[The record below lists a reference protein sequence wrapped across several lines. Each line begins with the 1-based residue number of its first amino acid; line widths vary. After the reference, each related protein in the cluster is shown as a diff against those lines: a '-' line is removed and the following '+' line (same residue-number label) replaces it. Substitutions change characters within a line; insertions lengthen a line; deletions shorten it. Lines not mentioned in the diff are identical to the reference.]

1 MPDAATNKQTVQD
14 AFAAWAEGDGN
25 AFFRLLADDVR
36 WTVIGTTEI
45 SGSFTSRQEFLD
57 KAAGKIGPAAA
68 AADGGPDDAR
78 RGSGIDHGA
87 VLARPLVPTLVSL
100 LADGDLVSIQW
111 EAESQ
116 TKLGLP
122 YRQTYSWVVR
132 FKQRRIV
139 EGTAYLDT
147 ELLTAVLA
155 G

>member
-1 MPDAATNKQTVQD
+1 MSDASTNKQTVQD
-14 AFAAWAEGDGN
+14 AFAAWAGGDGN

-57 KAAGKIGPAAA
+57 KAAGKI
-68 AADGGPDDAR
+68 R
-78 RGSGIDHGA
+78 S
-87 VLARPLVPTLVSL
+87 VLARSLVPNLVSL

-111 EAESQ
+111 EAQSE
-116 TKLGLP
+116 TKSGLP

-132 FKQRRIV
+132 FEQGRIV

-155 G
+155 N

>member
-1 MPDAATNKQTVQD
+1 MSDASTNKKTVQD
-14 AFAAWAEGDGN
+14 AFAAWADGDGN

-57 KAAGKIGPAAA
+57 KAAGKIG
-68 AADGGPDDAR
+68 
-78 RGSGIDHGA
+78 A
-87 VLARPLVPTLVSL
+87 VLARPLVPNLVSL

-111 EAESQ
+111 EGQSE
-116 TKLGLP
+116 TKSGRA

-132 FKQRRIV
+132 FEQGRVV

-155 G
+155 D

>member
-57 KAAGKIGPAAA
+57 KAAGKIV
-68 AADGGPDDAR
+68 
-78 RGSGIDHGA
+78 A

-116 TKLGLP
+116 TKSGLP

-132 FKQRRIV
+132 FEQGRII

-147 ELLTAVLA
+147 ELLTSVLA

>member
-1 MPDAATNKQTVQD
+1 MPDASTNKKTVQD
-14 AFAAWAEGDGN
+14 AFAAWADGDGN
-25 AFFRLLADDVR
+25 SFFRLLADDVR

-57 KAAGKIGPAAA
+57 KAAGKIG
-68 AADGGPDDAR
+68 
-78 RGSGIDHGA
+78 A
-87 VLARPLVPTLVSL
+87 VLARPLVPNLVSL

-111 EAESQ
+111 EGQSE
-116 TKLGLP
+116 TKSGRP

-132 FKQRRIV
+132 FEQGRIV

-155 G
+155 D

>member
-1 MPDAATNKQTVQD
+1 MSEVSTNKQTVQN
-14 AFAAWAEGDGN
+14 AFTAWAGGDGN

-57 KAAGKIGPAAA
+57 KAAGKIG
-68 AADGGPDDAR
+68 
-78 RGSGIDHGA
+78 A
-87 VLARPLVPTLVSL
+87 VLARPLVPNLVSL

-111 EAESQ
+111 VAQSE
-116 TKLGLP
+116 TKSGRP

-132 FKQRRIV
+132 FAQGRIV

-147 ELLTAVLA
+147 ELLTAVLSD
-155 G
+155 

>member
-1 MPDAATNKQTVQD
+1 MSDAATNKRTVQD
-14 AFAAWAEGDGN
+14 AFAAWADGDGN

-57 KAAGKIGPAAA
+57 KAAGKIG
-68 AADGGPDDAR
+68 
-78 RGSGIDHGA
+78 A
-87 VLARPLVPTLVSL
+87 VLARPLVPNLVSL

-111 EAESQ
+111 EAHSETNS
-116 TKLGLP
+116 GLP

-132 FKQRRIV
+132 FDQGRIV

-155 G
+155 D